1 MSESRITRF
10 AFVLVPLALPKTLI
24 YRVPYEWNEEIQPGM
39 RVIVP
44 IGNARLYTGVV
55 RELTETPP
63 EGYTA
68 RYIEG
73 LLDEFP
79 LVSAE
84 QFAFWDWM
92 AAYYC
97 CTPGE
102 VMNAALPGGLKLSSE
117 TRIALVDDDWM
128 EDASLSDRERE
139 ILEAVK
145 EKPCTLQELSER
157 LGIRTLQ
164 PILKGLIER
173 GLIYSE
179 EEVRERYRTPVEEII
194 ELHPDCKSDEKL
206 RQAFAELERFRA
218 VRQSDALL
226 AFLSLSGYD
235 QGESRFVLKKELL
248 AHQGVKAEALRSLEE
263 KNVLVIRKRRTPPF
277 PDPVTYPELPELS
290 GAQQRAYEAIR
301 MGMASGKPVTLLHG
315 LTSSGKTEVYC
326 HLIRDVLREGR
337 QVLFL
342 LPEIAL
348 TTHLITRLRHY
359 FGSLVGVYHSGYSE
373 NQRSTTWM
381 SLIRA
386 PERPALILGARS
398 ALFLPFRRPGLVIV
412 DEEHDTGFKQHEPN
426 PRYHARD
433 SAIAWAMLCQAPVVL
448 GSATPSVE
456 SYWNARQG
464 RYNLVELFERFGGA
478 EMPEIQ
484 LADIRQELLRKTMRG
499 NFTSILSDAI
509 QSAKDRK
516 EQVILFQNRRGYAPL
531 WQCHSCGWV
540 PMCTRCDVS
549 LTYHKHN
556 HQLKCHY
563 CGYTSAPP
571 ASCVACGN
579 HDLRML
585 GFGTEKL
592 EEEVK
597 DLFPETTVQRMD
609 LETTRSKSGL
619 HRIISEFESGAIQ
632 VLVGTQMVTK
642 GLDFDHVSVVG
653 IMNADRM
660 LNFPDFRATE
670 RSFQLMVQVAGRAG
684 RRNKKG
690 YVIIQTYNPSH
701 WIFDLV
707 RRSDYAAFFERE
719 IAERQQFGYPPFVR
733 LVRITIRHR
742 DDEVAEEA
750 GRVLATRI
758 SVLDPGQVLG
768 PERPHIPRINTYFLR
783 QILVKLY
790 RTPSLM
796 QTKERLYLTCR
807 ELVQE
812 SGFKSVRLTIDVD
825 PV

>member
-1 MSESRITRF
+1 
-10 AFVLVPLALPKTLI
+10 
-24 YRVPYEWNEEIQPGM
+24 
-39 RVIVP
+39 
-44 IGNARLYTGVV
+44 
-55 RELTETPP
+55 
-63 EGYTA
+63 
-68 RYIEG
+68 
-73 LLDEFP
+73 
-79 LVSAE
+79 
-84 QFAFWDWM
+84 
-92 AAYYC
+92 
-97 CTPGE
+97 
-102 VMNAALPGGLKLSSE
+102 
-117 TRIALVDDDWM
+117 
-128 EDASLSDRERE
+128 
-139 ILEAVK
+139 
-145 EKPCTLQELSER
+145 
-157 LGIRTLQ
+157 
-164 PILKGLIER
+164 
-173 GLIYSE
+173 
-179 EEVRERYRTPVEEII
+179 
-194 ELHPDCKSDEKL
+194 
-206 RQAFAELERFRA
+206 
-218 VRQSDALL
+218 
-226 AFLSLSGYD
+226 
-235 QGESRFVLKKELL
+235 
-248 AHQGVKAEALRSLEE
+248 
-263 KNVLVIRKRRTPPF
+263 
-277 PDPVTYPELPELS
+277 
-290 GAQQRAYEAIR
+290 
-301 MGMASGKPVTLLHG
+301 
-315 LTSSGKTEVYC
+315 
-326 HLIRDVLREGR
+326 
-337 QVLFL
+337 
-342 LPEIAL
+342 
-348 TTHLITRLRHY
+348 
-359 FGSLVGVYHSGYSE
+359 
-373 NQRSTTWM
+373 
-381 SLIRA
+381 
-386 PERPALILGARS
+386 
-398 ALFLPFRRPGLVIV
+398 
-412 DEEHDTGFKQHEPN
+412 
-426 PRYHARD
+426 
-433 SAIAWAMLCQAPVVL
+433 
-448 GSATPSVE
+448 
-456 SYWNARQG
+456 
-464 RYNLVELFERFGGA
+464 
-478 EMPEIQ
+478 
-484 LADIRQELLRKTMRG
+484 
-499 NFTSILSDAI
+499 
-509 QSAKDRK
+509 
-516 EQVILFQNRRGYAPL
+516 
-531 WQCHSCGWV
+531 
-540 PMCTRCDVS
+540 MCTRCDVS